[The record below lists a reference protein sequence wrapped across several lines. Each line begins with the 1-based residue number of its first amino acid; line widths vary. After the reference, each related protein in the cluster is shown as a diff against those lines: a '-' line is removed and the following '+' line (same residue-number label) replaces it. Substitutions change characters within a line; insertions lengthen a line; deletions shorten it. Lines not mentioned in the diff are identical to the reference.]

1 LGGATKG
8 LLDTADFGMRT
19 LVNLRFEKGDPVCEY
34 WLARGEGFVLET
46 RNGRVVGEVLDSVF
60 DPERQRVVGLVVR
73 ERVLGAVP
81 GPTSEVPADRI
92 AAAVPGREA
101 FVLDGAEQES
111 EHRQP
116 RLGPVAR
123 AAGSGAAGAA
133 RAAGTGAAGAARR
146 IGPLGAWLAA
156 ESRAAVP
163 VLRAIASTVAAWV
176 VGFGAW
182 LLLAGRALAAEARR
196 TAGELRRRWSPP
208 PQ

>member
-1 LGGATKG
+1 
-8 LLDTADFGMRT
+8 MRT

-81 GPTSEVPADRI
+81 GATSEVPTDRI

-101 FVLDGAEQES
+101 FVLDGAEEVS
-111 EHRQP
+111 EDRQR
-116 RLGPVAR
+116 RLAPAAR

-133 RAAGTGAAGAARR
+133 RAARAGAAGAARR
-146 IGPLGAWLAA
+146 IGPLGGLLVARG
-156 ESRAAVP
+156 RAALP
-163 VLRAIASTVAAWV
+163 VLRAIASTIAAWA
-176 VGFGAW
+176 VGFAAW
-182 LLLAGRALAAEARR
+182 ILLAARALGAEARR
-196 TAGELRRRWSPP
+196 TAGELRRRSPP
-208 PQ
+208 